1 MFNNSGAYYSC
12 HSIHRICVNP
22 VSVTLNKQSNINA
35 LIIYQVINKDPLCF
49 ISTRLYETTA
59 IIYK

>member
-1 MFNNSGAYYSC
+1 MEGRIIRDGMLTLCEIFDYYSC

-35 LIIYQVINKDPLCF
+35 LIIYQVITSWLAY
-49 ISTRLYETTA
+49 I
-59 IIYK
+59 